1 MMLAFPNDSRSYDA
15 TRRAVR
21 FWGYDSALECSFFVT
36 DEALKS
42 VASGMRQDDMSRDD
56 TSRDDM
62 SRDDMSQDE
71 TAMLRAFDAN
81 RDCIREAATR
91 VYERGTKGSYELG
104 VADLRRTARAK

>member
-1 MMLAFPNDSRSYDA
+1 MLAFPNDSRSYDA

-36 DEALKS
+36 AEALKS
-42 VASGMRQDDMSRDD
+42 VAPGIHDDER
-56 TSRDDM
+56 
-62 SRDDMSQDE
+62 
-71 TAMLRAFDAN
+71 AMLSAFDAN

-104 VADLRRTARAK
+104 AGDV